1 MSNIGDTSCL
11 VVTVPYTQLS
21 VQWRDII
28 ELMVFSVPGLKFKVQ
43 RETRSVEVKIKNI
56 LFNRNGTA
64 TVVFSKLG
72 WLGTEYEPA
81 IIKERIRQLLDTRHY

>member
-1 MSNIGDTSCL
+1 MLNVGDTSCL

>member
-21 VQWRDII
+21 VHWRDII

>member
-28 ELMVFSVPGLKFKVQ
+28 ELMVFSVPGLKFKVR

-56 LFNRNGTA
+56 LFNCNGTA